1 MHIIINNEEKIFDK
15 PTRIIDMFDNSD
27 FKYMAARVNNRLR
40 ELNYEI
46 KEDSTVELL
55 DLKDDSVSKIYQ
67 ATLRYIIVKATKNI
81 YPKGRICFNY
91 SVSRSIFASLSNIGH
106 AFLQEDLD
114 KITAAVSRIISLN
127 LPITRL
133 ELKKEAAIKY
143 YKEEGYNDKI
153 KILKY
158 RTEDTVHTYE
168 CDGFMDYMFGY
179 MLPSTGYIK
188 EFSFKLYTPG
198 FLICYPRSECNGRL
212 PEFTDERVFRTV
224 LKEANIWANT
234 SKSGSISQINEI
246 IDAGNAL
253 EFINI
258 CEAKHNRQFAELG
271 ERIQSNI
278 DNIKLICVAGPSSS
292 GKTTFTNRLRIE
304 LKSRG
309 IEPVMISMDNFYK
322 PLNATPLD
330 EDGKPDFENIE
341 ALDLKLFDRTIFNL
355 IQGEE
360 VRLPIYEFKNR
371 KREFSSPIKL
381 KAHQPIMIEGIHGLN
396 DLIATSIGEEY
407 KFKIYIAPLAQYNID
422 DQNPISISDIRLIRR
437 MVRDFNFRGTGC
449 EQTLSMWSSVRRGEF
464 KWIYPY
470 QNNADYV
477 FNSELSY
484 ELCVMKK
491 HAIPLLE
498 QVDDK
503 SSNYISAN
511 RLIKFLKYFND
522 ISDKW
527 IPCNSLLREFIGD
540 SIFYTEDKK

>member
-1 MHIIINNEEKIFDK
+1 MYIKINNKELYFDK
-15 PTRIIDMFDNSD
+15 PTKIIDMFDNSD

-46 KEDSTVELL
+46 SEDSTVELL
-55 DLKDDSVSKIYQ
+55 DLNDDSVSKIYQ
-67 ATLRYIIVKATKNI
+67 ATLRYIIVMASKNI

-114 KITAAVSRIISLN
+114 KIKLEVNRIISLN
-127 LPITRL
+127 LPITHL
-133 ELKKEAAIKY
+133 ELKKEDAIKY

-158 RTEDTVHTYE
+158 RCEDTVHTYE
-168 CDGFMDYMFGY
+168 CNGFKNYMFGY

-188 EFSFKLYTPG
+188 DYNFKLYTPG
-198 FLICYPRSECNGRL
+198 FLISYPRSECNGKI

-246 IDAGNAL
+246 IDEGKAI

-322 PLNATPLD
+322 PLDTTPLD

-341 ALDLKLFDRTIFNL
+341 ALDLKLFDSTIFNL

-360 VRLPIYEFKNR
+360 VRLPIYDFKT
-371 KREFSSPIKL
+371 KIREFSSPIKL

-449 EQTLSMWSSVRRGEF
+449 EATLSMWPSVRRGEF

-498 QVDDK
+498 AVDEK

-540 SIFYTEDKK
+540 SIFYTDDKK

>member
-1 MHIIINNEEKIFDK
+1 
-15 PTRIIDMFDNSD
+15 
-27 FKYMAARVNNRLR
+27 
-40 ELNYEI
+40 
-46 KEDSTVELL
+46 
-55 DLKDDSVSKIYQ
+55 
-67 ATLRYIIVKATKNI
+67 
-81 YPKGRICFNY
+81 
-91 SVSRSIFASLSNIGH
+91 
-106 AFLQEDLD
+106 
-114 KITAAVSRIISLN
+114 
-127 LPITRL
+127 
-133 ELKKEAAIKY
+133 
-143 YKEEGYNDKI
+143 
-153 KILKY
+153 
-158 RTEDTVHTYE
+158 
-168 CDGFMDYMFGY
+168 
-179 MLPSTGYIK
+179 
-188 EFSFKLYTPG
+188 
-198 FLICYPRSECNGRL
+198 
-212 PEFTDERVFRTV
+212 
-224 LKEANIWANT
+224 
-234 SKSGSISQINEI
+234 
-246 IDAGNAL
+246 
-253 EFINI
+253 
-258 CEAKHNRQFAELG
+258 
-271 ERIQSNI
+271 
-278 DNIKLICVAGPSSS
+278 
-292 GKTTFTNRLRIE
+292 
-304 LKSRG
+304 
-309 IEPVMISMDNFYK
+309 MISMDNFYK

-407 KFKIYIAPLAQYNID
+407 KFKIYIAPLAKYNID
-422 DQNPISISDIRLIRR
+422 DQNPISISDIRLISR

>member
-1 MHIIINNEEKIFDK
+1 MYIKINNEKKYFDK
-15 PTRIIDMFDNSD
+15 PTRIIDMINNDD
-27 FKYMAARVNNRLR
+27 FRYMAARVNNRLR

-46 KEDSTVELL
+46 KEDSTVDLL
-55 DLKDDSVSKIYQ
+55 DLKDDSVTKIYQ
-67 ATLRYIIVKATKNI
+67 ATLRYIIVMATKNI

-106 AFLQEDLD
+106 PFLQEDLD
-114 KITAAVSRIISLN
+114 KIEAEVKRIISLN
-127 LPITRL
+127 LPIKRL
-133 ELKKEAAIKY
+133 EFLKEEAIKY
-143 YKEEGYNDKI
+143 YKEEGYNDKV

-158 RTEDTVHTYE
+158 RSEDIVHTYE
-168 CDGFMDYMFGY
+168 CNGFKNYMFGY
-179 MLPSTGYIK
+179 MLPSTGYIRDYN
-188 EFSFKLYTPG
+188 FKLYTPG
-198 FLICYPRSECNGRL
+198 FLISYPRSECNGKI
-212 PEFTDERVFRTV
+212 PKFTDERVFRTV

-246 IDAGNAL
+246 IDAGKAL

-271 ERIQSNI
+271 ERIQANI
-278 DNIKLICVAGPSSS
+278 DNIKLICIAGPSSS
-292 GKTTFTNRLRIE
+292 GKTTFTERLKIE

-322 PLNATPLD
+322 PLDETPLD
-330 EDGKPDFENIE
+330 SLGKPDFENIE
-341 ALDLKLFDRTIFNL
+341 ALDLKLFDSTIFNL

-360 VRLPIYEFKNR
+360 TRLPIYDFKTKNR
-371 KREFSSPIKL
+371 AFSEAIKL
-381 KAHQPIMIEGIHGLN
+381 KSHQPIMIEGIHGLN

-437 MVRDFNFRGTGC
+437 IVRDFNFRNTGC
-449 EQTLSMWSSVRRGEF
+449 EATLNMWSSVRRGEF
-464 KWIYPY
+464 NWIYPY

-498 QVDDK
+498 AVDEK
-503 SSNYISAN
+503 SINYISAN